1 MTLIFLVSEPRWGC
15 GLVGRAFASICE
27 AVDLISVLYN
37 PGMVAHACNDSTGN
51 GAGGSGVQGPPQ
63 LFLSTEST

>member
-27 AVDLISVLYN
+27 AVDLIDHGVYGVLLHTATSN
-37 PGMVAHACNDSTGN
+37 K
-51 GAGGSGVQGPPQ
+51 
-63 LFLSTEST
+63 